1 MQKNTQK
8 RAKKRKFVWFIS
20 HDILL
25 SNATMKEINL
35 LQLTKEPLENNLQVY
50 FALLQEIDL
59 LTIVIEYEE
68 IDLLLL

>member
-8 RAKKRKFVWFIS
+8 PAKKRKFLWFIS

-35 LQLTKEPLENNLQVY
+35 LQLTKGPLENNLQVY
-50 FALLQEIDL
+50 YALLQEIDL

>member
-35 LQLTKEPLENNLQVY
+35 LQLTKGPLENNLQVH

>member
-25 SNATMKEINL
+25 SNATTKEINL
-35 LQLTKEPLENNLQVY
+35 LQLTKVPLENNLQVY

>member
-35 LQLTKEPLENNLQVY
+35 LQLTKGPLENNLQVC

>member
-25 SNATMKEINL
+25 SNAAMKKINL
-35 LQLTKEPLENNLQVY
+35 LQLTKGPLENNLYVY
-50 FALLQEIDL
+50 FAFLLEINL
-59 LTIVIEYEE
+59 LTIVIVYEE

>member
-20 HDILL
+20 HDLLL

-35 LQLTKEPLENNLQVY
+35 LELTKGPLENNLQVY
-50 FALLQEIDL
+50 FTLLQEIDL